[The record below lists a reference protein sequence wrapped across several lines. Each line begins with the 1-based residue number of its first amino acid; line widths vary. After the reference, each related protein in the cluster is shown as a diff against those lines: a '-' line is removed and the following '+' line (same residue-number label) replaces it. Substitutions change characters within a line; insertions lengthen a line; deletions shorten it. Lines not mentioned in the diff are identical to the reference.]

1 MKLLTAALDLL
12 FPPKCPFC
20 RRVLDDPRAPLC
32 PKCQPILP
40 WLEKKESFRKV
51 EHTAGCWSPLVYKDM
66 VRACIHR
73 YKFTPVPAL
82 GQPLGLLA
90 VQCALDHPEIAPDV
104 VTWTPLSRK
113 SLKKRGFDQAQM
125 LAREVGRGLRVPV
138 EPLLEKSR
146 ETAQQSLLETPS
158 ERKANILGAYR
169 LREGAR
175 VEGKKILLVDDV
187 VTSGSTLS
195 ACAAELKRAGAA
207 EIWCV
212 TLAQAGK

>member
-32 PKCQPILP
+32 PKCQPLLP

-90 VQCALDHPEIAPDV
+90 AQCALDHPELATDV

-113 SLKKRGFDQAQM
+113 SLKKRGFDQAQL
-125 LAREVGRGLRVPV
+125 LAREVGRNLRVPV
-138 EPLLEKSR
+138 EALLEKSR
-146 ETAQQSLLETPS
+146 ETAQQSLLETPAQ
-158 ERKANILGAYR
+158 RKANALGAYR
-169 LREGAR
+169 LRENAQ

-187 VTSGSTLS
+187 VTSGATLS
-195 ACAAELKRAGAA
+195 ACAAELKRRGAA
-207 EIWCV
+207 EVWCV